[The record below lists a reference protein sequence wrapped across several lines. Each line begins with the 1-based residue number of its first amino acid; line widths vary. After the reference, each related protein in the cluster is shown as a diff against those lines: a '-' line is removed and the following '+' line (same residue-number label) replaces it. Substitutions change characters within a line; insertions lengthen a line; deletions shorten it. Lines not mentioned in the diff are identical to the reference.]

1 MCGGLIKY
9 NKVDRSGVQPWGAMK
24 LRETPTAPKKEG
36 TKIGS
41 SEKGTVLDS
50 HRSEERTGWIR
61 LPVSYVHIILTQCA
75 YVCMYAYHI
84 DTKDVCVPVESLFQ
98 SKAMYDTTR
107 FVTLDHR
114 SSSTIQWLG

>member
-50 HRSEERTGWIR
+50 LRSAGMTGWIP
-61 LPVSYVHIILTQCA
+61 LPVG
-75 YVCMYAYHI
+75 
-84 DTKDVCVPVESLFQ
+84 D
-98 SKAMYDTTR
+98 MYDI
-107 FVTLDHR
+107 
-114 SSSTIQWLG
+114 SY